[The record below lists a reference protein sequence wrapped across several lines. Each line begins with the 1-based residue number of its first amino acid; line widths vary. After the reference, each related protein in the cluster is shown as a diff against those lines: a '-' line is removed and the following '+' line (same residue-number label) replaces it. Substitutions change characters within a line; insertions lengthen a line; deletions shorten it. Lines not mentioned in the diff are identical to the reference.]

1 MKTLALFIIALVS
14 WTTIITQ
21 LAITT
26 ESLSNL
32 FSYFTILSNILVA
45 VCSSFLLIPA
55 TSALGSFFKRT
66 SVQTAIALYIFIVA
80 LVYNVVLRWLFD
92 FKGLQMVVDNFLHV
106 VVPVLFVLYWCFF
119 TTKKRLTW
127 KDGLLWLIFPS
138 CYLIYSMIRGSFTHW
153 YPYPFLNIEKLGLEK
168 VAMNVMF
175 MVLAFLI
182 SALRLIWVNNKVV
195 RRRA

>member
-1 MKTLALFIIALVS
+1 MKYRAGKTSLRDNNCQLPVKLQSICKYETSEIQRLIRIYCEFSPLKSDKNLSLIDDVNIPMKTLALFIIALVS

-106 VVPVLFVLYWCFF
+106 VVPVIFVLYW
-119 TTKKRLTW
+119 
-127 KDGLLWLIFPS
+127 
-138 CYLIYSMIRGSFTHW
+138 
-153 YPYPFLNIEKLGLEK
+153 
-168 VAMNVMF
+168 
-175 MVLAFLI
+175 
-182 SALRLIWVNNKVV
+182 
-195 RRRA
+195 